1 MNDDIPSRVL
11 AIEARGRY
19 EKRTRPAEQPR
30 ELSGC
35 LYPLSKGDD
44 PSGRFRARPQGRY

>member
-1 MNDDIPSRVL
+1 MNDDIPISGL

-19 EKRTRPAEQPR
+19 EKRAWPAEQPR